1 MNQSRRP
8 SGTPVGGQ
16 FAPTNRPSAG
26 DLGLSDD
33 DDAPTKTGAHL
44 SELGRDERIA
54 ALRNEIDRAMKDL
67 SSPEGWTAFLE
78 SRSKFHRYSLNNAF
92 LIYHQKPD
100 ATDVA
105 GFNDW
110 KNKHGR
116 SVKKGERAIWILA
129 PLTRKVEVE
138 QEGGGTASATRV
150 VGFRAVPVFD
160 VSQTDGPPLP
170 ERPRID
176 AGELGDAVPDGM
188 VEELTGFVASRGFSI
203 SRGDTGDAGGWTNF
217 GTNQV
222 VISDKAT
229 DAEAA
234 RTLAHEAAHIALE
247 HGGRASAYHMRPG
260 GERPTMEVEAESVAY
275 VLGRSYG
282 MDTVGAKSFDYI
294 DGWAEGDA
302 EKVKTTANAVVAGV
316 KTVLDQVEASRRLDS
331 FRAGQPEEAA

>member
-16 FAPTNRPSAG
+16 FAPISRPAAG
-26 DLGLSDD
+26 ELGLSDD
-33 DDAPTKTGAHL
+33 DDAPTTPGAHL

-188 VEELTGFVASRGFSI
+188 VEELTGFIASRGFSI

-247 HGGRASAYHMRPG
+247 HGAGHPPTTCDPAASGRRWRSWRSRWPMSSGAATAWTRSERRASTTSTAG
-260 GERPTMEVEAESVAY
+260 Q
-275 VLGRSYG
+275 
-282 MDTVGAKSFDYI
+282 
-294 DGWAEGDA
+294 
-302 EKVKTTANAVVAGV
+302 KVMPRR
-316 KTVLDQVEASRRLDS
+316 SRRRRTPS
-331 FRAGQPEEAA
+331 SRV